1 MRKAGTL
8 ETLYRVFE
16 TQGHSLDGMHTRSVD
31 VLIEPDTSPFSFVE
45 FTRAA
50 EMAVAGEAA
59 TEIVL
64 PGLKQ
69 KIANLEQ
76 RAFTEPPQKQ
86 EELVIRPVL
95 ETSSGLK
102 ERAAQQASGSLEAL
116 KPG

>member
-1 MRKAGTL
+1 
-8 ETLYRVFE
+8 
-16 TQGHSLDGMHTRSVD
+16 LDGMHTRSVD

-45 FTRAA
+45 FTLAA

-64 PGLKQ
+64 PSLKQ

-76 RAFTEPPQKQ
+76 RAFAEPPQKQ

-95 ETSSGLK
+95 ETSSGLV